1 MTDPESIRYVPSDPM
16 ANYRIDPRVQPFDPA
31 QLAVTG
37 IVILCECQG
46 PVPGSHVPAM
56 HMSMT
61 QFVRLADKSM
71 IRLNM
76 DRGVGSGQMNAR
88 EEPVS
93 WKSSGEEVLKE
104 VLDLIRGDIPDRDEF
119 PWDDYARTARLRG
132 ISVSAETL
140 MKLPVT
146 VFLSDE
152 LIRVYE
158 F

>member
-1 MTDPESIRYVPSDPM
+1 MTDAEPTRYVPLDPM
-16 ANYRIDPRVQPFDPA
+16 SNYRIDPRVQPFDPA
-31 QLAVTG
+31 ELTVTG
-37 IVILCECQG
+37 IVILCEYQG
-46 PVPGSHVPAM
+46 PVPGSQVPSM

-61 QFVRLADKSM
+61 QFVRLSDRSM

-76 DRGVGSGQMNAR
+76 DRGVGGGQMNAQ

-104 VLDLIRGDIPDRDEF
+104 VQDLIRGDVPDRDEF
-119 PWDDYARTARLRG
+119 PWEEYARTAQLRG
-132 ISVSAETL
+132 ISVDAETL

-152 LIRVYE
+152 LIRMFE